1 MSFSMG
7 KSESQSQQQATNSS
21 QGTSNQD
28 VWSGQVPFLE
38 GLYQRGSQLLG
49 QQYAGGN
56 VPGQQYQSPAFDAW
70 RQMLQ
75 GGENPLLAESIRNAQ
90 GRAAE
95 GFSENILPALQSSAI
110 SSGNLGGSR
119 GQIAA
124 GIAGRDASRGQ
135 ERIAQE
141 MGFQDYG
148 QSQQRILQAL
158 GMTGGLAGLGAS
170 SYAPLVALAASLGRP
185 TVLTQ
190 TQQSAQGQSSGSSDS
205 NSWNFGG
212 GLGA

>member
-1 MSFSMG
+1 MSFNMG
-7 KSESQSQQQATNSS
+7 KSESSQQATNSS
-21 QGTSNQD
+21 QGTSNQS

-38 GLYQRGSQLLG
+38 GLYQQGSNLLG
-49 QQYAGGN
+49 QQYGGGKQ
-56 VPGQQYQSPAFDAW
+56 PGQGYQSPAFAAW
-70 RQMLQ
+70 QQMLK

-124 GIAGRDASRGQ
+124 GIAGRDAYRGQ

-148 QSQQRILQAL
+148 QSQGRILQAL
-158 GMTGGLAGLGAS
+158 GMTGGLAGLS
-170 SYAPLVALAASLGRP
+170 TQSFAPLAAFAALLGRP

-190 TQQSAQGQSSGSSDS
+190 SQQSGLGQSSGSGSS

>member
-21 QGTSNQD
+21 QATSNQG

-75 GGENPLLAESIRNAQ
+75 GGKNPLLAESIRNAQ
-90 GRAAE
+90 SRAAE

-124 GIAGRDASRGQ
+124 GIAGRDAYRGQ

-148 QSQQRILQAL
+148 QSQGRILQAL
-158 GMTGGLAGLGAS
+158 GMTGGLAGLS
-170 SYAPLVALAASLGRP
+170 TQSFAPLAAFAALLGRP

-190 TQQSAQGQSSGSSDS
+190 SQQSGQGQSSGSSDS